1 MEPGPVNVSR
11 NVTVQATPELLAA
24 GTRVDL
30 DFKGQIWGALAVVG
44 PLLNIFRQSVGGC
57 VALVNCVIIRRAG
70 LPVDAAVVNIL
81 ATSRLAGAV
90 GPQQAYKVSNLTYNT
105 TRSSLAFQ
113 GLYFGGYN
121 FASFNT
127 YYIPEHVVD
136 PACLKT
142 RPGDECVTALLRDL
156 DAHEAAR
163 QAATAPS
170 DSGGLSTTDTIVVAV
185 VVPVGVVLL
194 AAAGAAV
201 LLTRRRRAAQ
211 RAAAYG
217 KGSSHQT
224 DSTSTASAKPD
235 NTPSGATR
243 SSDIFMGLEAGVA
256 PPEWTEKHEQEA
268 AADFA
273 TGAGGE
279 DAADSCWHGAP
290 IATLEATGRVAH
302 TDREP
307 GPARHTDTAGGAAPA
322 TAHTSSRFSR
332 SNTGGLKPAF
342 AMATKWDPDQTAA
355 ALGNTT
361 LMSSIA
367 ESGGAAGG
375 TPACVAASLVS
386 AGSCSVGHQAGNAG
400 AVASGGNANQAAQE
414 QERQSV
420 TIAANSTKGA
430 TAHSSACGAAGRP
443 DEGGVTVQ
451 PAEAPRPTDVAAELA
466 RMAREVRMQVK
477 DVAIRI
483 DTVLGTGA
491 FGVVYGGIWQGIPV
505 AVKTVVISASAE
517 RRKRALQEAALC
529 QSIVHPNIIATY
541 ACELQPIGAPIASVA
556 SSEAATTDSGRTGLV
571 SMMPQIVDWRLYIIQ
586 ELADGG
592 PLSKLYGS
600 PDIWPAPS
608 APKMVPVVALGLGI
622 ARAVAHLHSKR
633 IIHGDLSPNNVMLKK
648 DVAEPSGF
656 AAKVGDFGL
665 SVMLPQNQSH
675 LSNLRMGTMFY
686 MCPGVILKG
695 QVGPASDVFSLGVIL
710 WELFHGRRAGVMT
723 REGPR
728 YASIFP
734 AFPPSCPQL
743 FVSVA
748 LNCLQKQ
755 PANRPSAE
763 TVAQHL
769 EALLQSLMTTQG
781 AWSSYEAALYSANAR
796 Y

>member
-1 MEPGPVNVSR
+1 MLLKK
-11 NVTVQATPELLAA
+11 NVTVEPTEALLA
-24 GTRVDL
+24 TRTKALL
-30 DFKGQIWGALAVVG
+30 DFSDMTMLFSIAPGVTLQLTELELINFYGLVG
-44 PLLNIFRQSVGGC
+44 PGMNIIRQSPGGR
-57 VALVNCVIIRRAG
+57 VAFNNCVTIRRAG
-70 LPVDAAVVNIL
+70 LPTDAAVVNML
-81 ATSRLAGAV
+81 SWPRPAGV
-90 GPQQAYKVSNLTYNT
+90 PGPQRAVALPNLTYNSTRSTPQRPMFWNRSVALMVDYQT
-105 TRSSLAFQ
+105 TLPSDSSLAFQ
-113 GLYFGGYN
+113 GLYLGGYTYS
-121 FASFNT
+121 AFNT
-127 YYIPEHVVD
+127 IYFADNLVD
-136 PACLKT
+136 PACLAT
-142 RPGDECVTALLRDL
+142 RPGDECVSALLRKL
-156 DAHEAAR
+156 NAEAAA
-163 QAATAPS
+163 QQEGAPAAAHGPH
-170 DSGGLSTTDTIVVAV
+170 DSGLSKTDTIVVAV

-201 LLTRRRRAAQ
+201 LLTRRRRAAR

-224 DSTSTASAKPD
+224 DSSSSVPAKPGD
-235 NTPSGATR
+235 TPSGATR

-256 PPEWTEKHEQEA
+256 PPEWTAKHEQEVAAGFPAAEHDDEHALDEDQQPGAAMSGVAGSRA
-268 AADFA
+268 AARGEQRP
-273 TGAGGE
+273 TGT
-279 DAADSCWHGAP
+279 AANGSC
-290 IATLEATGRVAH
+290 VASGM
-302 TDREP
+302 R
-307 GPARHTDTAGGAAPA
+307 
-322 TAHTSSRFSR
+322 
-332 SNTGGLKPAF
+332 PAF
-342 AMATKWDPDQTAA
+342 AAA
-355 ALGNTT
+355 AWAG
-361 LMSSIA
+361 SP
-367 ESGGAAGG
+367 GGGGGGPAATAAAGG
-375 TPACVAASLVS
+375 TAASASLDGNTLSS
-386 AGSCSVGHQAGNAG
+386 AGAAAPGAGGTRGRDHFGSSAVEAGVEAKHTAEHQLALAG
-400 AVASGGNANQAAQE
+400 AAQAAA
-414 QERQSV
+414 V
-420 TIAANSTKGA
+420 A
-430 TAHSSACGAAGRP
+430 GAAGRS

-451 PAEAPRPTDVAAELA
+451 PAEAPRPSDVAAELS

-541 ACELQPIGAPIASVA
+541 ACELQPIGAPMGSIT
-556 SSEAATTDSGRTGLV
+556 SSNDSGVTGSGL
-571 SMMPQIVDWRLYIIQ
+571 MPHIVDWRLYIIQ

-648 DVAEPSGF
+648 DAAEPSGF

-686 MCPGVILKG
+686 MCPAVILKG

-728 YASIFP
+728 YAAIFP

-769 EALLQSLMTTQG
+769 DALLQSLTAG
-781 AWSSYEAALYSANAR
+781 P
-796 Y
+796 